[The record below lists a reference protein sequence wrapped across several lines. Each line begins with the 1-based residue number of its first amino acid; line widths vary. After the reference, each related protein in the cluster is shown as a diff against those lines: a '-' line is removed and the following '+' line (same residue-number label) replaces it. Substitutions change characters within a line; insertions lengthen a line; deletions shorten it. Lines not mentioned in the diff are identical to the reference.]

1 MVDTEYVL
9 RQTDAWFPYYYLFH
23 PTTTSNPKLSFQDG
37 DFEKILS
44 KDEFSLFKG
53 EPKQPM
59 NAFNFFIKKLSTEQ
73 KVDFKTAV
81 QAYRILSKEEKDV
94 YIEMSRKAK
103 IQYKHDLATY
113 LFSLP
118 PDEQATYLTKLEA
131 PKRTRVKKE
140 KIVSTKN
147 GDDVDEDLEDDEE
160 IGLQSTVDF
169 DDSTMPPNQIEVL
182 ATHDSADFDDAATAD
197 NRIEVIDVYTIKTE
211 FDPMPSNNDH
221 QQAAETSRA
230 TTKTKASEKASKSKP
245 SGSKS
250 LDNSR
255 ADADESS
262 PSKGNSMLTE
272 SEQQTPRRSFS
283 SKLGTDD
290 ESVSSNVSEKK
301 KDKSHKRKRR
311 EEENEEI
318 IDFENKKIK
327 QEVEEP
333 TRVPS

>member
-1 MVDTEYVL
+1 MC
-9 RQTDAWFPYYYLFH
+9 FPGLCLFYSH
-23 PTTTSNPKLSFQDG
+23 CCNFFFLVTFQDA

-44 KDEFSLFKG
+44 KDEYSLFKG

-73 KVDFKTAV
+73 KIDFKTAV

-118 PDEQATYLTKLEA
+118 PDEQAAYLNKLEA

-140 KIVSTKN
+140 KIVNPKN
-147 GDDVDEDLEDDEE
+147 GDDADDDIEDEDD

-169 DDSTMPPNQIEVL
+169 DDSTVPSNQIEVI
-182 ATHDSADFDDAATAD
+182 ATQDSADFDDAATAA
-197 NRIEVIDVYTIKTE
+197 NQIEVIDVYTIKTE
-211 FDPMPSNNDH
+211 FDPLPSSNNH
-221 QQAAETSRA
+221 QSAGETA
-230 TTKTKASEKASKSKP
+230 TATANKSNASDKTSKSSKATGSKSK
-245 SGSKS
+245 
-250 LDNSR
+250 DNSR
-255 ADADESS
+255 IEPEEPS
-262 PSKGNSMLTE
+262 PSKGNSTTQNE
-272 SEQQTPRRSFS
+272 SEPQTPRKL
-283 SKLGTDD
+283 SKSVAPTGTDD

-301 KDKSHKRKRR
+301 KSKSHKRKRR
-311 EEENEEI
+311 EEESEEI

-327 QEVEEP
+327 QEIEEP
-333 TRVPS
+333 SRVPS

>member
-1 MVDTEYVL
+1 MC
-9 RQTDAWFPYYYLFH
+9 FPGLCLFYSH
-23 PTTTSNPKLSFQDG
+23 CCNFFFLVTFQDA

-44 KDEFSLFKG
+44 KDEYSLFKG

-73 KVDFKTAV
+73 KIDFKTAV

-118 PDEQATYLTKLEA
+118 PDEQAAYLNKLEA

-140 KIVSTKN
+140 KIVNPKN
-147 GDDVDEDLEDDEE
+147 GDDADDDIEDEDD

-169 DDSTMPPNQIEVL
+169 DDSTVPSNQIEVI
-182 ATHDSADFDDAATAD
+182 ATQDSADFDDAATAA
-197 NRIEVIDVYTIKTE
+197 NQIEVIDVYTIKTE
-211 FDPMPSNNDH
+211 FDPLPSSNNH
-221 QQAAETSRA
+221 QSAGETA
-230 TTKTKASEKASKSKP
+230 TATANKSNASDKTSKS

-250 LDNSR
+250 KDNSR
-255 ADADESS
+255 IEPEEPS
-262 PSKGNSMLTE
+262 PSKGNSTTQNE
-272 SEQQTPRRSFS
+272 SEPQTPRKL
-283 SKLGTDD
+283 SKSVAPTGTDD

-301 KDKSHKRKRR
+301 KSKSHKRKRR
-311 EEENEEI
+311 EEESEEI

-327 QEVEEP
+327 QEIEEP
-333 TRVPS
+333 SRVPS